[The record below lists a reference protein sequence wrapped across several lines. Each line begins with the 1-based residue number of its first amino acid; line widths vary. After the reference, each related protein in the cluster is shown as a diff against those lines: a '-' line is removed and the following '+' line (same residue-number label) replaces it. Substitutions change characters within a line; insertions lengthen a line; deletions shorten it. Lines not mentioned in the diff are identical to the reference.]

1 MSALTLILRMG
12 LGYSGT
18 GTQRDWYKW
27 IVHNRTGVQ
36 WTWYTT
42 GLVHNRPVTQQDLD
56 TMGLGHSG
64 TRTQRSWG
72 TMGLGHNGR
81 PRMGN
86 SAVDTG
92 EIKVPSVENPEVTNV
107 LTLK

>member
-1 MSALTLILRMG
+1 MGLVHAVSLCHCLAPALTLILRMG
-12 LGYSGT
+12 LGHSGT

-56 TMGLGHSG
+56 TAGLG
-64 TRTQRSWG
+64 R
-72 TMGLGHNGR
+72 NG
-81 PRMGN
+81 
-86 SAVDTG
+86 AG
-92 EIKVPSVENPEVTNV
+92 EQWD
-107 LTLK
+107 